1 MKRNP
6 QKKTQRR
13 SLPPAT
19 ASILLFVGGVLFLIL
34 NFTVLPIVGMVVAVI
49 LMLAAIGLMGK
60 ARKRMVQEA
69 VNRK

>member
-1 MKRNP
+1 MKDDSR
-6 QKKTQRR
+6 KSTKTRGL
-13 SLPPAT
+13 SPAT
-19 ASILLFVGGVLFLIL
+19 ASILLFVGGILFLIL

-69 VNRK
+69 VNRQ